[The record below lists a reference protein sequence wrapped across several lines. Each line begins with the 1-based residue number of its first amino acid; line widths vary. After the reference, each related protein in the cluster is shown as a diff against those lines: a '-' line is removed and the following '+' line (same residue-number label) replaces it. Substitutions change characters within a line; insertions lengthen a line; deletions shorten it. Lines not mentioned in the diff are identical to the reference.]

1 MTQRTDGDPAS
12 PADDVVVERRGAV
25 QWIILNR
32 PRVRNAMTP
41 QMYQRLASVCAEVEL
56 DTSIRAIVLTG
67 AGGEAFSAGGD
78 ISTFRA
84 LKTKQAAIEYDA
96 VGNAAFTA
104 LESVRV
110 PTVAA
115 LAGSCT
121 GGGALIAA
129 SCDLR
134 IASPSTRFGVPIA
147 RTLGNCLS
155 TRDLSRLVTFLGAP
169 RARDLL
175 LTARLMSAQELLAC
189 GLVSEVTADEGSLL
203 PRAGELAE
211 QIAGN
216 APLTLR
222 ATKQSFLRLQGERPD
237 GADGDLLASCYL
249 SRDFRNAVEAFL
261 VGRSPEWK
269 GE

>member
-1 MTQRTDGDPAS
+1 MTQPTDSDLTSGV
-12 PADDVVVERRGAV
+12 DDVVVERRGAV
-25 QWIILNR
+25 EWIILNR
-32 PRVRNAMTP
+32 PQVRNAMTP
-41 QMYQRLASVCAEVEL
+41 QMYRRLAAACAEVER
-56 DTSIRAIVLTG
+56 DASVRAIVVTG

-78 ISTFRA
+78 ISSFRA
-84 LKTKQAAIEYDA
+84 LRTEQDAIAYDA

-115 LAGSCT
+115 LAGACT

-134 IASPSTRFGVPIA
+134 IAAPSTRFGVPIA

-155 TRDLSRLVTFLGAP
+155 TRDLSRLVAFLGAP

-175 LTARLMSAQELLAC
+175 LTARLMSAHEMLAC
-189 GLVSEVTADEGSLL
+189 GLVSEVTPDERRLL
-203 PRAGELAE
+203 PRAQELAD
-211 QIAGN
+211 QIAGY

-222 ATKQSFLRLQGERPD
+222 ATKRSFMRLRTELPD
-237 GADGDLLASCYL
+237 GSDGDLLATCYL
-249 SRDFRNAVEAFL
+249 SRDFKNAVEAFL
-261 VGRSPEWK
+261 AGRAPEWK